1 MQARYAETN
10 TIGRQTAPPPPET
23 PKARSTREA
32 KPKSSTTAQSKSR
45 QQEKPI
51 DILAELPQAHSVYV
65 AGSFNGWDQSKT
77 PMRREGNGWKTTLS
91 LAPGR
96 YEYKFV
102 VDGQWVCDPRAKE
115 CVQNDFGSSNSVLVV

>member
-1 MQARYAETN
+1 MQARYAESN
-10 TIGRQTAPPPPET
+10 SLGRQTAPPPPAAA
-23 PKARSTREA
+23 KNRATREA
-32 KPKSSTTAQSKSR
+32 KPKTSASTQTKGK

-51 DILAELPQAHSVYV
+51 DIVAELPQAQSVYV
-65 AGSFNGWDQSKT
+65 AGSFNGWDQKKT
-77 PMRREGNGWKTTLS
+77 PLRKDGNGWKATLQ

-96 YEYKFV
+96 YEYKFI